1 MALKIT
7 LKPNERM
14 ILGGAV
20 VTNGSAGTCELVI
33 ENRVP
38 ILRQKD
44 IMTESGAD
52 SPCRRIYLSIQLM
65 YIDEANLAS
74 YHKAYW
80 DLVRD
85 LVHAAPST
93 VGLIDAI
100 SEHIFRRNYYPALK
114 LAKRLIDYEEEVIT
128 RVSGTAESV

>member
-80 DLVRD
+80 DLVRE
-85 LVHAAPST
+85 LVQAAPSM

-100 SEHIFRRNYYPALK
+100 SENVFQRKYYQALK
-114 LAKRLIDYEEEVIT
+114 LSKRLIDYEQEVIQ
-128 RVSGTAESV
+128 RVSGSVENV